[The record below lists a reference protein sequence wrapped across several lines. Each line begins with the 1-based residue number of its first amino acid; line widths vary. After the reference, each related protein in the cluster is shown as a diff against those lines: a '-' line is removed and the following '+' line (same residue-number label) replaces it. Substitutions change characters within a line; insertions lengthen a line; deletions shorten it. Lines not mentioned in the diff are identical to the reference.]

1 MGSTLSKL
9 FSFAFIG
16 IVTLQGVEAQ
26 KLYKLHKEA
35 EEAFFDERFGD
46 AVPIYETILEADSS
60 FEDVSYKYEIARL
73 LSDRQYT
80 DMSTFLG
87 FEKTMSKRDKFFYY
101 WKGRVLLEE
110 YDFEEAEESL
120 QQFLKRPER
129 KSPIIV
135 NEAKKWVAEAQ
146 AAKKFLDNPENYEIH
161 LLHEGVNTQQ
171 AELSPVFFA
180 GKEELLFLSNR
191 DERKPDEFQIYH
203 TRHEGN
209 RAWSDPTRV
218 YNVGTFTRDNANI
231 EVVAED
237 GRLFQFRTKKGG
249 DLFYSE
255 PTESK
260 DGWSVPREFDSK
272 ITTTHLSSHF
282 FINEHEDRI
291 IFAKEVGN
299 KKSPNLDLYES
310 FKDPESGKWSNP
322 SVFANNINSDYNED
336 SPFLSADEKTLYFAS
351 DGHETMGGYDIFKSE
366 FNEASNSW
374 SEPVSLGFP
383 INSPD
388 DEIHFKLNPD
398 QKSGYF
404 TSNRLNTFGDY
415 DIFFFWEVNTVRIKG
430 KVLDGETGEP
440 VAGVRIYFRPIEYL
454 DLYYYSETNANGEY
468 STEITADD
476 IFKVELKY
484 SDKSIVDLGE
494 FEIHETGGTNT
505 THIKDF
511 YVGGSGEEEGEEDES
526 RVAADRSSVG
536 APATNMS
543 APAAP
548 TARPQR
554 DNSTID
560 VSDAQVNREVRYE
573 EVPIEDLAN
582 PPSLR
587 STGRKAIVRNVY
599 FEFDDSRIVDESVPV
614 LNSLLSLMK
623 QNPGLSIEIAG
634 HTDNIGSKAIN
645 QRVSERRAKA
655 VRKWLI
661 QNGIDGSRLSAK
673 GYGESIPLA
682 SNDDELEGRELN
694 RRIELI
700 VAQ

>member
-1 MGSTLSKL
+1 MKLS
-9 FSFAFIG
+9 SFAVIFFALLSG
-16 IVTLQGVEAQ
+16 AEAQ

-35 EEAFFDERFGD
+35 EESFFDERFSD

-60 FEDVSYKYEIARL
+60 FEDVAYKYTIAKL

-80 DMSTFLG
+80 DMSSFLA
-87 FEKTMSKRDKFFYY
+87 FEKEMSKRDKFFYY

-110 YDFEEAEESL
+110 YQFEEAEESL
-120 QQFLKRPER
+120 SLFLKRPER

-135 NEAKKWVAEAQ
+135 DEAKKWIAEAKN
-146 AAKKFLDNPENYEIH
+146 AKRFLDNPENYEIH

-191 DERKPDEFQIYH
+191 DDSKPDEFQIYH

-291 IFAKEVGN
+291 LFAKEVGS

-310 FKDPESGKWSNP
+310 FKDPESGKWSKP
-322 SVFANNINSDYNED
+322 SVFASSINSEYNED

-366 FNEASNSW
+366 YNESTKTW

-415 DIFFFWEVNTVRIKG
+415 DIFFFWEVNTVRIRG
-430 KVLDGETGEP
+430 RVLDGATGEP
-440 VAGVRIYFRPIEYL
+440 VANTRIFFRPIEYL

-468 STEITADD
+468 STQITADD

-484 SDKSIVDLGE
+484 ADKSVAQLGE
-494 FEIHETGGTNT
+494 FEIHETGGAST

-511 YVGGSGEEEGEEDES
+511 YVGGNQLEESDDDEIIL
-526 RVAADRSSVG
+526 AADRSNASTPP
-536 APATNMS
+536 APVSTPTTNTS
-543 APAAP
+543 
-548 TARPQR
+548 RPQR
-554 DNSTID
+554 GGGTLD
-560 VSDAQVNREVRYE
+560 VSDARVDREVRYE
-573 EVPIEDLAN
+573 EVPIQDLAS
-582 PPSLR
+582 PSNLK

-599 FEFDDSRIVDESVPV
+599 FKFDDSQIVDESIPV

-623 QNPGLSIEIAG
+623 QNPGLAIEIAG
-634 HTDNIGSKAIN
+634 HTDNIGSKDVN
-645 QRVSERRAKA
+645 LRVSERRANA

-673 GYGESIPLA
+673 GYGESIPMA